1 MECKSDMKTWLFRS
15 VIGLLLV
22 VNVLQGYHF
31 TVWQSPQ
38 LPKGEIEQ
46 DGNRFKLSMR
56 KTAGTQNY
64 TIAIGSTPDVQVPAQ
79 YKLAFKFRGGRLN
92 RNTRIAV
99 HILTDPGDGKPWV
112 THRAGEFS
120 GDSPDWR
127 TVVMGLDSDFHLAD
141 ATWKVVQVKF
151 HLHGDKNPNIYSE
164 IEVKDIRFVGAE
176 ELGPEGV
183 NYTVKMNRRL
193 KRAMQHPVYTSDQ
206 VLQKPVAV
214 YFDLDN
220 EDMEA
225 FIPLKNMKD
234 VYHERNMDGGFRGLL
249 MRGMDNR
256 YRGQGTVGLDVL
268 LPNESH
274 LMELVDKAEDAD
286 VIVYSRAKAD
296 TNVKHVLP
304 DKKMIV
310 FGHVADDDVKAAL
323 PVELTYLDAHDY
335 AARKRVKLAKKH
347 PIFEKETIS
356 EAAFGVYYDLKLKSG
371 AKRILDFED
380 GKPCVV
386 ERKGVIYAATG
397 LGTQLLPDSFYY
409 DRFLLKAILYL
420 AGYERSFAQ
429 MDETKAA
436 LEEYERQKIEKYV
449 EHTKISTPESLFGTW
464 RMGMS
469 HRNFGRFGYG
479 VGEGLLCCSLRK
491 DLGVGNGAQAFRVD
505 VPSPMV
511 KADAPPAEL
520 EMESVSWTGKRMK
533 LSNSGYE
540 YCMEVSLMS
549 PFVRYDLMPRTMD
562 LTLENVAE
570 YAVFQTMADDGIR
583 QVRLADKPSFYI
595 CKEGGDSRLK
605 NPWVLLYRP
614 GEQCPLLIVF
624 DSSPLQMTARVEDG
638 SVTGIRFTCGRESGF
653 LLCGWPF
660 GSRPIDTSNWVHGL
674 PDKVITRL
682 DLMAQMALSYPSAC
696 GEIYKIDR
704 AAKQVR
710 IVQRTHHRW
719 QRNEWDIPKLEY
731 GVMPPLMAFAEDE
744 GVLVSRFLADTDVP
758 ATGVLVNL
766 QTPTRF
772 GPMAAVLGRSTLTY
786 SIDLPNVDAD
796 IMTSGFQSDD
806 AWIKEADDAF
816 AGGVKWS
823 WGGGAKYEIMRY
835 DAPNAYRGGD
845 NMNPFGWHYGLSTAL
860 QGYFMLNADNRAK
873 LRERV
878 NHRYVEALEQYQYKA
893 FARHRMEPFSGL
905 AYPVMFRSIYAMG
918 VNYAE
923 GEGTKFNY
931 GDCNE
936 ASILETWVGELLANR
951 FGMKSLIQANWPFY
965 KYNVLHQKVMDD
977 WAYHAGSC
985 RENGAGAWIDMLNGE
1000 YAGMVSHARLAALMG
1015 DEAEE
1020 DDALYRA
1027 AKRMVPTLMR
1037 LRYHKYLGEPDDIT
1051 DAKRTISLVT
1061 GFGEY
1066 GAKTYPKPLQV
1077 NSNVLAAMDL
1087 FDFSQGAPGSLF
1099 RLYMKYALAEVQSYM
1114 EMASLPALAGKDGF
1128 RTNGR
1133 YIQAIS
1139 YFMTPAM
1146 QLEKW
1151 TNDVIEHKRKSWTS
1165 DWPGMTAAYPLAL
1178 AMWRKTE
1185 GPMVTVCKDA
1195 NVKEMMF
1202 DMEKRRLSMRIE
1214 ATEQTELE
1222 LVAPKS
1228 LTVDGHH
1235 VGILEETV
1243 QVPLHKGE
1251 NLIEALY

>member
-1 MECKSDMKTWLFRS
+1 MKTWTYYCLACLW
-15 VIGLLLV
+15 VMLTMAH
-22 VNVLQGYHF
+22 GYQF
-31 TVWQSPQ
+31 SVWQSPE
-38 LPKGEIEQ
+38 LPKGQIEQ
-46 DGNRFKLSMR
+46 DGKRFKLSMM
-56 KTAGTQNY
+56 KTAGTRNY
-64 TIAIGSTPDVQVPAQ
+64 TIAIGNTPDVQVPSQ
-79 YKLAFKFRGGRLN
+79 YKLAFKIRGGKLN
-92 RNTRIAV
+92 RNTWIGV
-99 HILTDPGDGKPWV
+99 HILTDPGDGKKWI

-120 GDSPDWR
+120 GDSQDWR

-151 HLHGDKNPNIYSE
+151 HLNGDKNPNSYSE
-164 IEVKDIRFVGAE
+164 IEVKDIRFVSAE

-183 NYTVKMNRRL
+183 NYIVKMNQRL
-193 KRAMQHPVYTSDQ
+193 KMAMLHPIYASSRD
-206 VLQKPVAV
+206 LLEKPVAV

-225 FIPLKNMKD
+225 FIPPKNTEK
-234 VYHERNMDGGFRGLL
+234 VYHERNLDSGFRGLL

-256 YRGQGTVGLDVL
+256 YRGQGTVGLEVL
-268 LPNESH
+268 LPNEAH
-274 LMELVDKAEDAD
+274 LMELVEKAEDAD

-296 TNVKHVLP
+296 SSVKHVLP

-310 FGHVADDDVKAAL
+310 FGPVADDDVKAVL

-335 AARKRVKLAKKH
+335 AARKHVKLAKKH
-347 PIFEKETIS
+347 PIFEKEKLNST
-356 EAAFGVYYDLKLKSG
+356 AFGVYYDLKLKSG

-420 AGYERSFAQ
+420 AGREKSFAR
-429 MDETKAA
+429 MDANKAA
-436 LEEYERQKIEKYV
+436 LEEYEQQEVEKYV
-449 EHTKISTPESLFGTW
+449 EHTKISTPESLSGTW

-491 DLGVGNGAQAFRVD
+491 DLGVENGAQAFRLD
-505 VPSPMV
+505 VPSPMI
-511 KADAPPAEL
+511 KAEAGPSTL
-520 EMESVSWTGKRMK
+520 EVENVSWTGKRMK
-533 LSNSGYE
+533 LTNGGYE
-540 YCMEVSLMS
+540 YYQEVSLLS
-549 PFVRYDLMPRTMD
+549 PFVRYDFLPRTMD
-562 LTLENVAE
+562 LSLENVAE
-570 YAVFQTMADDGIR
+570 YAVFQTGLDNDFR
-583 QVRLADKPSFYI
+583 QVRLADKPDFYVHNRD
-595 CKEGGDSRLK
+595 GNLK
-605 NPWVLLYRP
+605 QPWVLLYRP
-614 GEQCPLLIVF
+614 GEQCPVLMVF
-624 DSSPLQMTARVEDG
+624 DSSPTQMTARVEDG
-638 SVTGIRFTCGRESGF
+638 SVTGIRFTCGHGQGF

-660 GSRPIDTSNWVHGL
+660 GSRPVDTSNWIHGL
-674 PDKVITRL
+674 PEQVVIRL
-682 DLMAQMALSYPSAC
+682 DLMARMALSYPSAC
-696 GEIYKIDR
+696 GEIYKVDR
-704 AAKQVR
+704 DAKKVR
-710 IVQRTHHRW
+710 IIQRTHHRW
-719 QRNEWDIPKLEY
+719 QRNEWDIPKFEY
-731 GVMPPLMAFAEDE
+731 GVMPPLMAFADE
-744 GVLVSRFLADTDVP
+744 EGILVSRNLVDNDSP
-758 ATGVLVNL
+758 AEGVLVNL

-772 GPMAAVLGRSTLTY
+772 GPMKAVLGRPTLTY
-786 SIDLPNVDAD
+786 SIDLPNVEAD
-796 IMTSGFQSDD
+796 IMTPGYKANDG
-806 AWIKEADDAF
+806 WLKEANDAF

-835 DAPNAYRGGD
+835 DSPNAYRGGD

-860 QGYFMLNADNRAK
+860 QGYFMLNKENRAK

-878 NHRYVEALEQYQYKA
+878 NHRYIEALEQYQYKA
-893 FARHRMEPFSGL
+893 FARHRVEPFSGL
-905 AYPVMFRSIYAMG
+905 AYPVMFRSIYPLG

-1000 YAGMVSHARLAALMG
+1000 YAGMVCHARLAAMMG
-1015 DEAEE
+1015 DIAEE
-1020 DDALYRA
+1020 DDAIYRA
-1027 AKRMVPTLMR
+1027 AKRIVPTLIR
-1037 LRYHKYLGEPDDIT
+1037 LRYHKYLGEPDDMT
-1051 DAKRTISLVT
+1051 DAKRTLSLIT

-1114 EMASLPALAGKDGF
+1114 EMAALPALVGKDGF
-1128 RTNGR
+1128 RSNGR
-1133 YIQAIS
+1133 YIQPIA

-1146 QLEKW
+1146 KLEEW
-1151 TNDVIEHKRKSWTS
+1151 TNDVIELKRKSWTL

-1178 AMWRKTE
+1178 AMWRKTAA
-1185 GPMVTVCKDA
+1185 PMVTVCKEAD
-1195 NVKEMMF
+1195 VKEMMF
-1202 DMEKRRLSMRIE
+1202 DVEKRRLDMTID
-1214 ATEQTELE
+1214 ATEQTEME
-1222 LVAPKS
+1222 LSAPKS
-1228 LTVDGHH
+1228 LKVNGKH
-1235 VGILEETV
+1235 VGVLEETIRL
-1243 QVPLHKGE
+1243 PLKKGE
-1251 NLIEALY
+1251 NRVEALY